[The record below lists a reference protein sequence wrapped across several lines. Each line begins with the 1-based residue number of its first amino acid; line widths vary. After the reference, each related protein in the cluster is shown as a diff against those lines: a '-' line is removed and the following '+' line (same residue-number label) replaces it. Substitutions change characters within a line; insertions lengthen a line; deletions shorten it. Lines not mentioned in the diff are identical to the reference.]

1 MEVLDCD
8 RKDYV
13 MGKVLIHKCKLYTG
27 TPYITDHEGKY
38 HVMQGSMQKTDVKV
52 WYDTAEEAV
61 KRWNDRLTWSKLK
74 GDAVS
79 VNIL

>member
-1 MEVLDCD
+1 
-8 RKDYV
+8 
-13 MGKVLIHKCKLYTG
+13 MGKVLIYKCKLYSG
-27 TPYITDHEGKY
+27 SPYIGGHEGKY
-38 HVMQGSMQKTDVKV
+38 HVLQGSMQNTDVKV